1 MDFRVITLIFIG
13 SYVIRASILRS
24 NGENDSIKNAAEDK
38 PAKTELKER
47 QKDPESSA
55 DETKG
60 LKGLKMRSKES
71 KAFLRRQDDPRRSEE
86 DAWGYAVMGRGHQK
100 LVRLDDPRPVEEQ
113 DEGYQS
119 GGVGGLNLPRKKNK
133 GRLMLSSKDSKA
145 FLKRQDDPRPVEEQD
160 EGYQSGG
167 VGGLNLPRKK
177 NKGRLMLSSKD
188 GKAFLKRQDDPQPG
202 RRKGGR
208 YGRRY
213 GSRYGGRYGE
223 HHYPEHYYPYNRRYG
238 VGYNEE
244 GGYHE
249 EKKVVKL
256 DDPQPVKEQGKKN
269 KGRRTRAE

>member
-1 MDFRVITLIFIG
+1 
-13 SYVIRASILRS
+13 
-24 NGENDSIKNAAEDK
+24 
-38 PAKTELKER
+38 
-47 QKDPESSA
+47 
-55 DETKG
+55 
-60 LKGLKMRSKES
+60 MRSKES

-119 GGVGGLNLPRKKNK
+119 GEVGGLNLPRKKNK

-188 GKAFLKRQDDPQPG
+188 GKAFLKRQDDPQPSDEEGG
-202 RRKGGR
+202 RR
-208 YGRRY
+208 
-213 GSRYGGRYGE
+213 RYGGRYSGRYGGGGYIE
-223 HHYPEHYYPYNRRYG
+223 GGRRYG
-238 VGYNEE
+238 G
-244 GGYHE
+244 GGYHRGE

-269 KGRRTRAE
+269 KGR